1 MKKFQSVRGMKDL
14 MQIESKAYRALENK
28 LILAANQYGFNE
40 IKTPILEETNLFI
53 KSICDLHFGIIV

>member
-1 MKKFQSVRGMKDL
+1 MKKFQSVRGMKDI

-40 IKTPILEETNLFI
+40 IKTQFLRKQIYL
-53 KSICDLHFGIIV
+53 